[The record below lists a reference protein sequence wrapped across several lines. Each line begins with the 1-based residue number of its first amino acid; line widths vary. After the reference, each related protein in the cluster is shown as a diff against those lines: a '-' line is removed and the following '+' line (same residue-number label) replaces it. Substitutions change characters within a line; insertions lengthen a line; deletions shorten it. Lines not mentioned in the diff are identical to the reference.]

1 MAEQSLQIKRNK
13 NIFDTKDDA
22 VNHLKSLSEEKKLND
37 GEIVLCRYFNN
48 GTIQTLIGFET
59 IYEEQPSIAYLDSFS
74 EVGDGFIRDD
84 DGILQLSVGDGLK
97 IDENHK
103 LDVKIDNEVTNF
115 LEVNTNGMSV
125 QKMNA
130 NVTKTT
136 EDILV
141 MGGPLA
147 TDDVKAILPR
157 TTDGAENPYIAAETN
172 LQELLLKLFCK
183 EMYPTISSSNSKQGN
198 VTAYINAPTI
208 TLTNTNTNLEVG
220 TYISAT
226 TISFSGN
233 SKARTTASTVSGLT
247 YGYSYTDDNV
257 KDSSGT
263 SITKTPTTN
272 IVSSS
277 TATMSCN
284 LTGFTVSKFNDIS
297 GTTIGN
303 IQKNNF
309 NLGQVIEG
317 ENKIKISITGQTIS
331 YVIDAIDTVYPCSNI
346 GNTSG
351 TIKTTKV
358 EAKSGTTTAPTSSTT
373 KTITG
378 VRYGFYGKVD
388 KTTTTFNSDII
399 RGLDYTIPSSATT
412 KINLDENDIDQF
424 VVAIPQTWNKKIS
437 EVYDPTSQQS
447 ITNTYKLQSTPCNV
461 EGSNKYT
468 PISYDIYVYKPTL
481 TVDNIKHQI
490 TLGNN

>member
-22 VNHLKSLSEEKKLND
+22 VQHLNSLINKLDD

-48 GTIQTLIGFET
+48 ETIQTLIGFET
-59 IYEEQPSIAYLDSFS
+59 IYNEQRSIAYLDSFS
-74 EVGDGFIRDD
+74 EVGDGFMRDD
-84 DGILQLSVGDGLK
+84 NGILQLRLGNGLK
-97 IDENHK
+97 IDENHN
-103 LDVKIDNEVTNF
+103 LDVKIDNTVTNF

-125 QKMNA
+125 QEMNA

-147 TDDVKAILPR
+147 TDDVKAILPK
-157 TTDGAENPYIAAETN
+157 TTDGAENPYIAADTN

-208 TLTNTNTNLEVG
+208 TLTNTKTVLEVG

-233 SKARTTASTVSGLT
+233 SKERLTASTVSGLT
-247 YGYSYTDDNV
+247 YGYSNTNDNV
-257 KDSSGT
+257 KDSSDT

-272 IVSSS
+272 IVTSS

-284 LTGFTVSKFNDIS
+284 LTGFTVSKFNDIT

-317 ENKIKISITGQTIS
+317 ENKIKVSITGQTIS

-358 EAKSGTTTAPTSSTT
+358 DVKSGTTTAPTSSTT

-378 VRYGFYGKVD
+378 VRYGFYGKVK

-399 RGLDYTIPSSATT
+399 RKLDHTITSSTT
-412 KINLDENDIDQF
+412 TQIDLDENDIDQF
-424 VVAIPQTWNKKIS
+424 VVAIPQIWNKEIS
-437 EVYDPTSQQS
+437 EVFDPASKQI
-447 ITNTYKLQSTPCNV
+447 ITNTYELQSTHCNV
-461 EGSNKYT
+461 EGLNNYT
-468 PISYDIYVYKPTL
+468 AAKYDIYIYKPQRTAESM
-481 TVDNIKHQI
+481 KHQI
-490 TLGNN
+490 TLGNK